1 MGKYSGCRWAEL
13 KKLPP
18 GIVDLAELK
27 WDATLPGKDLGTYD
41 ERGGMLI
48 EVIVKDIVLQGE
60 DASDAFAIAWGS
72 EVAFAEHDGVLYAAV
87 ISDDYNRAFKFV
99 CGIQAALPWM
109 IALGAA
115 GAVGG
120 FVLGDKYMGHRA
132 MGVTLGLLTGAAGG
146 YGVQRISKA

>member
-1 MGKYSGCRWAEL
+1 MKMYSGCRWAEL
-13 KKLPP
+13 KKLPS
-18 GIVDLAELK
+18 GIVDLKELK
-27 WDATLPGKDLGTYD
+27 WDDALPGAALNTYD

-48 EVIVKDIVLQGE
+48 ETIVKDIILQGE

-72 EVAFAEHDGVLYAAV
+72 EVAFAEHEGTLYAVV
-87 ISDDYNRAFKFV
+87 ISPDYNRAFKFV

-120 FVLGDKYMGHRA
+120 FVVRDKLEGPMGTGIALGA
-132 MGVTLGLLTGAAGG
+132 LIGALGG
-146 YGVQRISKA
+146 YGIQRVKGA